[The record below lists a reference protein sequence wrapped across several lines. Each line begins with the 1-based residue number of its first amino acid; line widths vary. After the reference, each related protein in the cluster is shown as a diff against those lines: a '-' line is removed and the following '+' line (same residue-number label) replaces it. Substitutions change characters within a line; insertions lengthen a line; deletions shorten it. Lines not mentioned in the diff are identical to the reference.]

1 MERDQFGLIF
11 LISSLFFLSDLTK
24 LGWLEAYKETLIVW
38 AVAHGIEKRK
48 FKKKKRYLKEV
59 EAPW

>member
-1 MERDQFGLIF
+1 MKRDQLGLIF
-11 LISSLFFLSDLTK
+11 LISSLIFLPDLTK

-38 AVAHGIEKRK
+38 AVAHGIEKCK
-48 FKKKKRYLKEV
+48 YLKEV